1 MIGSESHGSGQLAGA
16 NCEYHTIFFL
26 FVKGLQVIFCEDT
39 TKRPETVKRPPV
51 SRRPCG
57 RFN

>member
-1 MIGSESHGSGQLAGA
+1 MIGSESHGSGQLADA

-26 FVKGLQVIFCEDT
+26 FVKGWQVIFCEDT
-39 TKRPETVKRPPV
+39 TNRAETMKRPPV
-51 SRRPCG
+51 SRRPFE